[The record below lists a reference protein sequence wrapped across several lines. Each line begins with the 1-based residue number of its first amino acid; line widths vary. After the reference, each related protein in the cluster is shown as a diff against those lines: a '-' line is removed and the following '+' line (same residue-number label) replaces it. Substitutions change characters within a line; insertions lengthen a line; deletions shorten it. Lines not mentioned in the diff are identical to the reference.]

1 MTPERAAWYWSVY
14 RRHAAP
20 PPLLTVSEWADTYRR
35 LTSKSAAE
43 PGRWRT
49 DRTPYLRAIMDALS
63 SHSPWQRVVMMA
75 GAQLGKTEAGNNFLA
90 YLIHWHPSPIMA
102 VQPTVEGAKRW
113 SRQRLDDLVEAAPL
127 AGLVRDPRSRDSGNT
142 TLLKEFPGG
151 VLVITGGNSAV
162 GLRSMPVR
170 FLFLDEVDAYP
181 IDADGE
187 GDPIDLAVQRTA
199 TFGHRRKVFLC
210 STPTIEGHSRI
221 DRAYQESDMRH
232 FWVPCPHC
240 GEFQVLT
247 WDQMRWTEGEPETA
261 FYECQANGCVIV
273 NADKA
278 TMLPQGEWRAEAEGD
293 GETAGFHISSLYSPV
308 GWLSW
313 SDLVR
318 DFEKAKDSPARMQVF
333 VNTKLGECWRDQ
345 GEAPAWEPLWER
357 CSDYTAGEVPDGV
370 AVLTAGA
377 DVQPDRIEIEVVGW
391 GEGFESWSISY
402 HVLDGPP
409 EGAEVWKA
417 LDQVLRHTWRRQGGG
432 GSLTIQRLAIDTGFL
447 APEVYRWV
455 AKTGQ
460 RLAMAVKGRGSL
472 LTALGTTTRT
482 EVTGAGRR
490 ARTHGVRIWPVGV
503 DLLKGELYGRLRLT
517 RGEDGKYP
525 PGYCHFPD
533 GYDPEYFKMLT
544 SEELVT
550 GTNRKGYET
559 REWRKTRARNEALDC
574 RVYATAAL
582 LALGAARWGPG
593 DWEARRQ
600 ANAGT
605 LPLSAP
611 LPAPHMP
618 AGDDDAARVS
628 TRTDAPRKGVGN
640 TDPPCEGSGKAN
652 AVRAPGRPA
661 RSRVH
666 QSPWVYD

>member
-1 MTPERAAWYWSVY
+1 MLDDAAAWCWDAY
-14 RRHAAP
+14 RRQAAP
-20 PPLLTVSEWADTYRR
+20 PPLLTVSEWADTHRR

-43 PGRWRT
+43 PGPWRT

-63 SHSPWQRVVMMA
+63 PHARWQRVVFVK
-75 GAQLGKTEAGNNFLA
+75 GAQLGGTEAGNNFLA
-90 YLIHWHPSPIMA
+90 YLIHWHPGPIMA

-113 SRQRLDDLVEAAPL
+113 SRQRLDDLVEAPPL

-151 VLVITGGNSAV
+151 LLVVTGGNSAV

-199 TFGHRRKVFLC
+199 TFGHRRKVFLV

-221 DRAYQESDMRH
+221 ERAYQESDQRR

-247 WDQMRWTEGEPETA
+247 WDQMRWTEGAPETA
-261 FYECQANGCVIV
+261 FYACAHNGCVIV

-278 TMLPQGEWRAEAEGD
+278 TMLPRGEWRAEADGD

-313 SDLVR
+313 ADLAR
-318 DFEKAKDSPARMQVF
+318 DHEKAKDSPARMQVF
-333 VNTKLGECWRDQ
+333 VNTKLGETWRDQ

-357 CSDYTAGEVPDGV
+357 RGGYTAGEVPEGV

-377 DVQPDRIEIEVVGW
+377 DVQPDRIEVEVVGW
-391 GEGFESWSISY
+391 GEGFESWSIST

-417 LDQVLRHTWRRQGGG
+417 LDQVVRHTWRRQGGG
-432 GSLTIQRLAIDTGFL
+432 DAMTIQRIAIDSGFL
-447 APEVYRWV
+447 TPAVYRWV
-455 AKTGQ
+455 GKTGQ
-460 RLAMAVKGRGSL
+460 KLAMAIKGRSNM
-472 LTALGTTTRT
+472 LTALGTATRT

-490 ARTHGVRIWPVGV
+490 ARTRGVRVWTVGV

-517 RGEDGKYP
+517 RGDDGAFP

-533 GYDPEYFKMLT
+533 GYEAEYFKQLT
-544 SEELVT
+544 AEELVT

-559 REWRKTRARNEALDC
+559 REWRKTRPRNEALDC

-582 LALGAARWGPG
+582 LALGAARWGPAE
-593 DWEARRQ
+593 WEARRQ
-600 ANAGT
+600 ANAGG

-611 LPAPHMP
+611 MPAPHV
-618 AGDDDAARVS
+618 AAEGGVAS
-628 TRTDAPRKGVGN
+628 TDVTRTG
-640 TDPPCEGSGKAN
+640 TDTAN
-652 AVRAPGRPA
+652 AVRASARPA
-661 RSRVH
+661 VIRS
-666 QSPWVYD
+666 SWLG